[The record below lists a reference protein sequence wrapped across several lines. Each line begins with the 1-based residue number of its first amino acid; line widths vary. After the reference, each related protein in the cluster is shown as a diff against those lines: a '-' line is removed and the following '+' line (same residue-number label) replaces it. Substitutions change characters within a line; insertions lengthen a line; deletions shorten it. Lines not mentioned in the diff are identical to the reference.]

1 MTKAVRIIACAALT
15 VLIHI
20 PVGATVIK
28 VGSLAPEGSP
38 WDTALKKM
46 AAEWKALSEGTIEL
60 KIYPGGIVGN
70 EPDMIRKMRIG
81 QLQAAAFTGM
91 GMSYIAP
98 EVFALSLPFLVRDD
112 DELDYLMDKTAVR
125 FAKLIEDKGF
135 VVVVWSKA
143 GWVNFFSKKPVV
155 YPADLRQQKIAV
167 AESEPEMLQS
177 WRVMGYQAV
186 PLAMTDMT
194 TALQNNMVEAFY
206 SPPILAASFQWF
218 GIAKHMCNLKIA
230 PMIGGLVVTKK
241 TWNAIPASLRPR
253 LVASAKKI
261 VAGMYGDILTL
272 ERNAIATM
280 QKHGLQIHEVP
291 PDAAAQW
298 RKEALKGYDVYVGR
312 TFSRE
317 LLKEL
322 YGYLREYREKK

>member
-167 AESEPEMLQS
+167 AESEPEMHFRLAL
-177 WRVMGYQAV
+177 RDGY
-186 PLAMTDMT
+186 LLLT
-194 TALQNNMVEAFY
+194 
-206 SPPILAASFQWF
+206 
-218 GIAKHMCNLKIA
+218 KIRW
-230 PMIGGLVVTKK
+230 IH
-241 TWNAIPASLRPR
+241 
-253 LVASAKKI
+253 
-261 VAGMYGDILTL
+261 
-272 ERNAIATM
+272 
-280 QKHGLQIHEVP
+280 HGLFREEIHPSRFRPYHNHESLIL
-291 PDAAAQW
+291 DELG
-298 RKEALKGYDVYVGR
+298 EANGC
-312 TFSRE
+312 FIH
-317 LLKEL
+317 
-322 YGYLREYREKK
+322 